1 MRNARKNNEGIQN
14 DIHERNIEF
23 MKRVY
28 DNAMFV
34 ADYLNWDQ
42 VRCDNGISLR
52 SIDDI
57 HNEVY
62 ERVRS
67 KK

>member
-1 MRNARKNNEGIQN
+1 M
-14 DIHERNIEF
+14 DLDY

-34 ADYLNWDQ
+34 ADYLNWDMIK
-42 VRCDNGISLR
+42 CDNNNHMR
-52 SIDDI
+52 TIDDI
-57 HNEVY
+57 HEDVY
-62 ERVRS
+62 KLI